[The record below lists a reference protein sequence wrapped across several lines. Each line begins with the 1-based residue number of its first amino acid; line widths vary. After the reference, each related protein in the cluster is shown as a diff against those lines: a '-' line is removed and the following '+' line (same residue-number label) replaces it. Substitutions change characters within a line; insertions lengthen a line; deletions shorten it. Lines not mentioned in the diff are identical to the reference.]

1 MSILPKNLLDME
13 LSILSSHH
21 RSKKYHVDP
30 NIKKAPE
37 RSRLTQKEL
46 KKRIEDQITFFAI
59 GKEQIDKLYN
69 LLQG

>member
-37 RSRLTQKEL
+37 CLR
-46 KKRIEDQITFFAI
+46 KK
-59 GKEQIDKLYN
+59 N
-69 LLQG
+69 